1 MKPRYP
7 ADTLKLSGVVGRQ
20 VPQAQAVRKATAAA
34 LAQQKPAAAP
44 AAMPRVSPAM
54 PAAAP
59 KVSTAGPAAA
69 AAASAAAAKA
79 IPAAAKIAPAAPAV
93 PAEQV
98 PAFPAA
104 LKRAH
109 FSAYAENFTLA
120 VEEGAKLFLPVEARR
135 AEGGLGV
142 AEGVVT
148 APEDGYYMLLWEL
161 GVGGAQGA
169 ATLQLGINE
178 AASQLTYALH
188 PGYDS
193 GQQVTWLSA
202 GDKVGLFIQAE
213 DDEAKAEVQCTSAQ
227 FTVIR
232 LG

>member
-1 MKPRYP
+1 
-7 ADTLKLSGVVGRQ
+7 
-20 VPQAQAVRKATAAA
+20 VRKATAAA

-44 AAMPRVSPAM
+44 AAMPKM
-54 PAAAP
+54 PP
-59 KVSTAGPAAA
+59 
-69 AAASAAAAKA
+69 A
-79 IPAAAKIAPAAPAV
+79 IPAAAKASTAI
-93 PAEQV
+93 PAEQAHM
-98 PAFPAA
+98 PPAA
-104 LKRAH
+104 RMKRAYL
-109 FSAYAENFTLA
+109 SAYAENFTLA
-120 VEEGAKLFLPVEARR
+120 AEEGAKLFLPVEAQRADGGMAM
-135 AEGGLGV
+135 AEGILAV
-142 AEGVVT
+142 
-148 APEDGYYMLLWEL
+148 PEDGYHMLLWEL

-202 GDKVGLFIQAE
+202 GDKVGLFLQNE
-213 DDEAKAEVQCTSAQ
+213 CGESKAEVQCTSAQ